1 MKKIRFLMLFFL
13 TVFSVAAWAQT
24 EVAGVVLDDANFPL
38 PGVNVLV
45 KLMGNAL
52 TKAQVNILIHSNG
65 Q

>member
-45 KLMGNAL
+45 KVQIPVIL
-52 TKAQVNILIHSNG
+52 TTQFQFKVST
-65 Q
+65 